1 VKLRFTISRKI
12 GTGFG
17 LFIIAVGVVFYFT
30 NRTLTQSRQINQ
42 QINEVYAPSVKELEQ
57 LENWIVRAHQ
67 LMKTWA
73 TIQRREDDLDHM
85 EAVDLCEHN
94 IPEQVKKI
102 KAYSQNWGPE
112 ERQKLANL
120 SDLLVRLLS
129 NYSEIRAVLPTFD
142 SYADPMNSMLAEE
155 YFLSGG
161 DLEETYDEARRSL
174 MVLTRIQRE
183 SMSEKIESMNRAF
196 DTLNKLLV
204 NIAIVVILSGIILA
218 YLTSQSI
225 IRPVNSLKRKLQN
238 LSLGIYSVHETKTG
252 NDEIG
257 DMAGAVH
264 TLISNF
270 ERTKEF
276 ASSVGAGNFSINYEP
291 LSAHDEM
298 GMSLIRMKD
307 ELASYRN
314 DMERKV
320 EQQTI
325 EIRLQKDAVQSQNEK
340 ITELYD
346 DLQSS
351 IDYAKRLQETILPNN
366 ELIQSMFPENFVLFR
381 PKATVSGDFYWF
393 KQKGNKKIFAA
404 ADCTGHGVPGAFMSL
419 VGHNVLNQATKVYSS
434 PAQILNSASRLAGEV
449 MRANSGEHYMK
460 DGMDIALCTYDEELM
475 ELEFS
480 GAHNPVYII
489 RDNEVIS
496 LDSNPYSIGTY
507 VNGEKEYSNHSI
519 KTKVGDCVYL
529 FSDGFVDQFGGPK
542 NKKFMRKNFKQMLLN
557 VAHLPMP
564 EQKLRIIETLD
575 EWIGDQDQI
584 DDILLIGVRLGANK

>member
-1 VKLRFTISRKI
+1 MKLRFTISRKI

-17 LFIIAVGVVFYFT
+17 LFIMAVGVVFYFT

-57 LENWIVRAHQ
+57 LENWVVRTHQ
-67 LMKTWA
+67 LMKSWA
-73 TIQRREDDLDHM
+73 TIQRREDDLDHQ
-85 EAVDLCEHN
+85 EAIDLCEKN

-102 KAYSQNWGPE
+102 KAYSQFWGDE
-112 ERQKLANL
+112 ERQKLSNL
-120 SDLLVRLLS
+120 SDMIVRLLS
-129 NYSEIRAVLPTFD
+129 SYSEIRAVLPTFD

-161 DLEETYDEARRSL
+161 ELEHTYDEARHSL

-183 SMSEKIESMNRAF
+183 TMSEKIETMNAAF

-204 NIAIVVILSGIILA
+204 NIAIVVLLSGIILA

-238 LSLGIYSVHETKTG
+238 LSQGIYSVHQTKAG

-257 DMAGAVH
+257 DMAKAVH
-264 TLISNF
+264 SLITNF

-276 ASSVGAGNFSINYEP
+276 ATAVGSGNFEINHEP
-291 LSAHDEM
+291 LSEHDEM
-298 GMSLIRMKD
+298 GKSLIRMKN
-307 ELASYRN
+307 ELASYRD
-314 DMERKV
+314 DMERQV
-320 EQQTI
+320 AEQTI
-325 EIRLQKDAVQSQNEK
+325 EIRQQKEAVEGQKEK
-340 ITELYD
+340 ITELYN

-351 IDYAKRLQETILPNN
+351 IDYAKRLQETILPNH
-366 ELIQSMFPENFVLFR
+366 ELILSMFPDSFVLYR

-393 KQKGNKKIFAA
+393 KQKGTKKIFAA

-419 VGHNVLNQATKVYSS
+419 VGHNVLNQAAKIYSS

-460 DGMDIALCTYDEELM
+460 DGMDIALCAFDEEIM
-475 ELEFS
+475 QLEFS

-489 RDNEVIS
+489 RNNEVIT
-496 LDSNPYSIGTY
+496 LDSDPFSIGTY
-507 VNGEKEYSNHSI
+507 VNGEREYSNRTI
-519 KTKVGDCVYL
+519 KAEDGDCVYL

-542 NKKFMRKNFKQMLLN
+542 NKKFMRKNFQNMLLS
-557 VAHLPMP
+557 ACHLPMA
-564 EQKLRIIETLD
+564 EQKWRITETLD
-575 EWIGDQDQI
+575 QWMGDQEQI
-584 DDILLIGVRLGANK
+584 DDILVIGVRIKSKY

>member
-1 VKLRFTISRKI
+1 MKLRFTISRKI

-17 LFIIAVGVVFYFT
+17 LFILAVGVVFYFT

-73 TIQRREDDLDHM
+73 TIQRREDDLDHL

-129 NYSEIRAVLPTFD
+129 SYSEIRAVLPTFD

-161 DLEETYDEARRSL
+161 NLEETYDEARRSL

-276 ASSVGAGNFSINYEP
+276 ASSVGAGNFGINYEP

-307 ELASYRN
+307 ELASYRD

-419 VGHNVLNQATKVYSS
+419 VGHNILNQATKVYSS

-507 VNGEKEYSNHSI
+507 VNGEKEYSNHSM

-557 VAHLPMP
+557 VAHLPMS

-584 DDILLIGVRLGANK
+584 DDILLIGVRIGASK

>member
-1 VKLRFTISRKI
+1 MKLRFTISRKI

-419 VGHNVLNQATKVYSS
+419 VGHNILNQATKVYSS

-507 VNGEKEYSNHSI
+507 VNGEKEYSNHSM

>member
-1 VKLRFTISRKI
+1 MKLRFTISRKI